1 MHMNSGLYTALS
13 GVMDRRMKSF
23 DVVANNLANV
33 NTAGFKLERSYFQL
47 ELDQARQGDAN
58 GELRTYTDFSQGMI
72 RTTSVPTDVAING
85 SGFFKVREGEQVY
98 YTRQG
103 NFHVDIDGDLA
114 TPAGFKVLGQ
124 NGPVRIGDANVSIAK
139 DGTILEDGVE
149 VARLELVEV
158 DTERLEKHGQ
168 GVFLPVGEVEE
179 QPVDT
184 PNLVQG
190 GLELSNVNAF
200 KEVTRM
206 VENMRGFES
215 YNRVLKNH
223 GDVDKKLDELGSVG

>member
-1 MHMNSGLYTALS
+1 MNSGLYTALS

>member
-1 MHMNSGLYTALS
+1 MNSGLYTTFS

-33 NTAGFKLERSYFQL
+33 NTVGFKLERSYFHVEL
-47 ELDQARQGDAN
+47 ENAQKGDPN
-58 GELRTYTDFSQGMI
+58 GELRTYTDYSQGVI
-72 RTTSVPTDVAING
+72 RTTAVPTDVAING
-85 SGFFKVREGEQVY
+85 EGFFKVQEGDQIY

-103 NFHVDIDGDLA
+103 NFHVDTDGELA
-114 TPAGFKVLGQ
+114 TTAGFKVLGE
-124 NGPVRIGDANVSIAK
+124 NGPVRVFGTNVSIAG
-139 DGTILEDGVE
+139 DGSVLDNGQE
-149 VARLELVEV
+149 VARLQLVEV
-158 DTERLEKHGQ
+158 ATGPLEKVGR
-168 GVFLPVGEVEE
+168 GVFLGVGDVNE
-179 QPVDT
+179 QPVPT
-184 PNLVQG
+184 PDLVQG
-190 GLELSNVNAF
+190 GLEMSNVNAF

>member
-1 MHMNSGLYTALS
+1 
-13 GVMDRRMKSF
+13 MKSF